1 MKKTEL
7 KALIKEAFLTE
18 KKNTL
23 LNESAPGFDNR
34 KQGEAL
40 PTLESIKAA
49 YQAKKLEE
57 AEIEDKKLTY
67 SDFVDMV
74 RADMRAG
81 AANDE
86 NTSENQIERVARWK
100 YDDYLKGTSIDDLF
114 LYEVKEIDEADL
126 NDPVAMKMRAAKM
139 KADKLAKMRAANAG
153 DDGNDKFFD
162 AAKLRALK
170 KKRAQV
176 MRDMEQ
182 EAEMEGGPIA
192 DKYGDMLNKIDK
204 AIAMLNEATKEAE
217 IKEAAEDTKEE
228 TEATKELTAAVK
240 DLGDAKEEAGL
251 KEDRFVDAAL
261 EDLRQVI
268 DNLAHTSGMNKEEAA
283 EMAMMHI
290 EDMFMGGEE
299 LEEATPTVFDDK
311 SMDDLLNIILKYV
324 EDPADAEKELER
336 FDAGGFEAMSDSVQA
351 NLDRD
356 KEYKAWY
363 NELHSIKEE
372 GKKDYW
378 ADYTDIGM
386 FYLEGSGKEKSLTDN
401 EYEEL
406 GEKIVK
412 QLYAGDVGKAYD
424 NIVRGRKRGS
434 TTDVKEVKMDK
445 EFKAVAAGARKS
457 DELNKIA
464 NRLYPEIAKKQEGG
478 KLVNFYPLT
487 DDQISAV
494 YAEYTKLNEVEIAEA
509 TELPKD
515 IEWEFDDVIDQIDIH
530 NATIALIGHSESTGK
545 DYTASAEASKIGD
558 DWDWIEVDEIEEEPI
573 NESVITEA
581 DMIVESFK
589 K

>member
-1 MKKTEL
+1 MKKNEL

-34 KQGEAL
+34 KQGEPL

-57 AEIEDKKLTY
+57 K
-67 SDFVDMV
+67 
-74 RADMRAG
+74 
-81 AANDE
+81 
-86 NTSENQIERVARWK
+86 
-100 YDDYLKGTSIDDLF
+100 
-114 LYEVKEIDEADL
+114 
-126 NDPVAMKMRAAKM
+126 
-139 KADKLAKMRAANAG
+139 
-153 DDGNDKFFD
+153 
-162 AAKLRALK
+162 
-170 KKRAQV
+170 
-176 MRDMEQ
+176 
-182 EAEMEGGPIA
+182 
-192 DKYGDMLNKIDK
+192 
-204 AIAMLNEATKEAE
+204 
-217 IKEAAEDTKEE
+217 AEDTKEE

-268 DNLAHTSGMNKEEAA
+268 DNLAHTSGMDKGEAA

-290 EDMFMGGEE
+290 EDMFLAERIEEEVEDDEDLSPEE
-299 LEEATPTVFDDK
+299 LANKHADSPMHQAPGMEESTDIK
-311 SMDDLLNIILKYV
+311 KEGV
-324 EDPADAEKELER
+324 E
-336 FDAGGFEAMSDSVQA
+336 
-351 NLDRD
+351 
-356 KEYKAWY
+356 
-363 NELHSIKEE
+363 
-372 GKKDYW
+372 KDYY

-386 FYLEGSGKEKSLTDN
+386 FYLDGLGMESTLTDDQF
-401 EYEEL
+401 EKL

-412 QLYAGDVGKAYD
+412 QLYGGDVGKAYD
-424 NIVRGRKRGS
+424 DIVRGKKRGS
-434 TTDVKEVKMDK
+434 HTDVSEVKMDK

-457 DELNKIA
+457 EELNKIA

-478 KLVNFYPLT
+478 KLVNFYPLN
-487 DDQISAV
+487 DDQIRAV

-558 DWDWIEVDEIEEEPI
+558 EWDWIEVDEVEEEPI